1 MDDVRG
7 RLMRCFRAALPKC
20 SGDIEQ
26 VRPAEVSGWDS
37 LATVTLLTVIQ
48 EEFNMQIPA
57 DDLECFSSFT
67 TAEQYVRDRV
77 NAGGP

>member
-1 MDDVRG
+1 MDEVGG
-7 RLMRCFRAALPKC
+7 RLMRCFRAALPQY
-20 SGDIEQ
+20 SGDIERI
-26 VRPAEVSGWDS
+26 RPAEVSGWDS

-57 DDLECFSSFT
+57 DDLDCFSSFT

-77 NAGGP
+77 SAAGR